1 MIRILFTSHPIALT
15 FHYIFKILAIL
26 LFLLQGLFT
35 KNAVFVFVILVLL
48 ISFDFWTV
56 KNITGR
62 LLVGLRYWN
71 DIKAD
76 GTNVWIFESKE
87 VLNQ

>member
-1 MIRILFTSHPIALT
+1 MSGLFTSNG
-15 FHYIFKILAIL
+15 IL
-26 LFLLQGLFT
+26 
-35 KNAVFVFVILVLL
+35 VFVLLVLL

-71 DIKAD
+71 DIKED

-87 VLNQ
+87 VRLTVVVLTSHTE